1 DLVSCF
7 VEQYE
12 ARYGA
17 GTALRGSG
25 IELTTVRVDGSASGL
40 DLEWRRTA
48 PAKPG
53 SPVSVRKVF
62 YFEIGQTLDT
72 AIYNAR
78 DLAAR
83 QVVTGPAIIESPG
96 TTAVVGPDQQVE
108 MDEFGNLTLTIPAA
122 RPSTEE
128 GRSGQGHQPHGLA
141 PPSTGSHSRS
151 SGIACSPS
159 TRSRRLR

>member
-1 DLVSCF
+1 
-7 VEQYE
+7 E
-12 ARYGA
+12 ARFGA

-25 IELTTVRVDGSASGL
+25 IDLTTLRVDGSASGL

-72 AIYNAR
+72 AIYHAR

-83 QVVTGPAIIESPG
+83 QVVTGPAFIEYPG
-96 TTAVVGPDQQVE
+96 TTAGVARDQHAQLGE
-108 MDEFGNLTLTIPAA
+108 RGHPPLTSPAA
-122 RPSTEE
+122 RAATEE
-128 GRSGQGHQPHGLA
+128 GRS
-141 PPSTGSHSRS
+141 
-151 SGIACSPS
+151 
-159 TRSRRLR
+159 